1 MGKTFTLEEANRSL
15 VFVAPVLKEILA
27 IWEELMAFQ
36 SNKKEPNEFIRAR
49 VERLR
54 ACHDEL
60 VQVGCLVRDPVQ
72 GILVFPSFY
81 KEQPVFLSWKND
93 EPAVDYWHT
102 LSSTVRT
109 PIDEDFKQ
117 NHSKEPLARF
127 NLV

>member
-1 MGKTFTLEEANRSL
+1 MGKTFTLEEANRTL

-27 IWEELMAFQ
+27 IWEELMVFQ
-36 SNKKEPNEFIRAR
+36 STKTEPDESIRNR
-49 VERLR
+49 VDRLR

-81 KEQPVFLSWKND
+81 KDQPVFLSWKHN
-93 EPAVDYWHT
+93 EPQLSYWHT
-102 LSSTVRT
+102 LSGTVRT
-109 PIDEDFKQ
+109 LIDEDFKQ